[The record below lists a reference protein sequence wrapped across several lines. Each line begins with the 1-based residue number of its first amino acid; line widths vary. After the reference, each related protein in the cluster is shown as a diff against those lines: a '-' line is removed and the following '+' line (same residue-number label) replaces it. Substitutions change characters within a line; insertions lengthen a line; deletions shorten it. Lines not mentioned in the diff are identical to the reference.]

1 MLGFVGIALTE
12 LKSSAPALEQVGS
25 DVVGILLLALSLTF
39 GSITPKMVSGR
50 SLKDLHA
57 TATGDN
63 LKTDAGPG
71 QLLGL
76 FDTNTEL
83 WTGRIAMIGVAGLIL
98 VEAVTGKVLF

>member
-1 MLGFVGIALTE
+1 
-12 LKSSAPALEQVGS
+12 
-25 DVVGILLLALSLTF
+25 
-39 GSITPKMVSGR
+39 MVQPFK
-50 SLKDLHA
+50 LWLPCCCCLQDLHA

-83 WTGRIAMIGVAGLIL
+83 WTGRIAMIGIAGLIL